1 MKKKLVSK
9 ILWHGNDI
17 DGEGN
22 PIYPIAA
29 SDKNHLDGL
38 NRGEIYIQDNDN
50 SPQIVIR
57 TDKGNIKPIISG
69 GSGGGG
75 DNTDID
81 IIRLNDSRNL
91 TDENVLSSLRALYEI
106 QSRIVKEGD
115 LNTVLRDNNVFSSL
129 RTLYEIRSR
138 IIKKSDTTENTD
150 DNVLSALRTMFEI
163 QSRILKKDDTKTEET
178 DDNTLSSI
186 RIIAKIK
193 DAISTLEGVYLSRKN
208 DDIAEGHITF
218 NQGVY
223 IKGST
228 VGDGQSILEEDNSVI
243 EEGNGIIEESLQVP
257 IPATS
262 TLGGLDNVDDIVDI
276 PSNKDVILVKKAG
289 STEWTQEDKTSS
301 DTIPEAPKDG
311 KQYARQD
318 GAWSEVKATSVD
330 VPTKL
335 SELEND
341 ADYVQ
346 DPNYIHTDNNFSDLL
361 KSQLSDLNTEYLN
374 VANKLN
380 YQRARTFFSKTH
392 ADTNSVWGFVRYF
405 NNLPTLT
412 ATQVKITGVRSDFNG
427 DLISD
432 SYVNIPGATQT
443 LAGIMT
449 AADKTKLDGIEAG
462 ATRVIVDSLMSE
474 TSLNPVQNK
483 VITSKIIQIE
493 GRTTGLETQYST
505 LSNTLSPIK
514 AAWDKRGTKDGL
526 LLLGDNNLIPS
537 QYLPSYVD
545 DVVDVY
551 ATYDKSATGVLS
563 NIKLYTNAAHT
574 TAVVPE
580 TGKIYIDI
588 TSGKPSYQF
597 RWSGTTYIDLNT
609 GGLILGTIAGT
620 AFEGDKGNILYTN
633 FGEGDNLL
641 YTQKARDFF
650 KSLAVGVSFIS
661 NLEVG
666 SVSET
671 SANLVYDSNV
681 FGATTNRI
689 TFALPVADSNK
700 AGIIS
705 AYDKIFIDDIKSKVG
720 EFVTLDTPQTITEVK
735 KITSYLSFVSGTRKI
750 NISGN
755 GIEMYSYPSGGS
767 AQSIKFCDSN
777 GNLLSSF
784 GYMVND
790 NTLNSVYLGTGYEES
805 KHWVTF
811 TPSKTTIRGK
821 AEVKGSL
828 MISPGASGLN
838 GIIATNGN
846 GLLMYGDDA
855 TYLSQNTGITYIRS
869 GNENLYHTKAGNNY
883 IILDQINTPH
893 VFCRKGEASASH
905 VDLTDTTANAVG
917 FVDYTSGAY
926 RVSRNGSTAMYIK
939 FQGSGS
945 TSGLELY
952 TNYVGGA
959 SLQFRKIVDNN
970 RISGAWSYLLDDR
983 NWNRYVKF
991 DSLTDKPFI
1000 SVDATPN
1007 SLVKRTSTG
1016 FINCNLAGVT
1026 FYDTAYSTNPQNG
1039 WVITTATNYGKTS
1052 KDLKIKQYVGTGG
1065 NLFLNDYRVATA
1077 KDKYVMSKYTI
1088 DASNLD
1094 EDTYYPVTI
1103 KLNSGHNY
1111 RIEVLV
1117 QLDSGTKP
1125 SWSTHN
1131 SGFAVRF
1138 IEEIQGYG
1146 WGTINTIRKII
1157 DFEYSHCIG
1166 GSYPVK
1172 RVMQMTNSSTE
1183 VIYVRG
1189 GGRYFFF
1196 VSGSSFNAPEPILRT
1211 STYTENS
1218 QSVSPTPSADLVFNV
1233 SRNIIMS
1240 DDVAIEPVGGKIAQ
1254 RDVNGY
1260 LRAIRYYT
1268 TTPAEDYAISHIAF
1282 FYNSDGYIRKTP
1294 LSGLNRQLM
1303 FGSLNGLITY
1313 NTEHNF
1319 IPDNFNNDVWIN
1331 NRTTAGSSANTT
1343 INEYRFRNGNSS
1355 GEYSYLRA
1363 RGFIKQSSNDRYALT
1378 GAGGHML
1385 ITYDGTA
1392 NALVQRDASGN
1403 VTANSYFFQ
1412 GSSAKIGPNCIE
1424 LYSSTTPYIDFHYG
1438 NSSDDY
1444 TTRIIEDGKS
1454 HLQIYANVGVRVSGN
1469 ITAPGF
1475 DRVGSSDSFVLLGG
1489 GGHKLVSEFVDRTSN
1504 QNISGFKN
1512 FFTTA
1517 TDGNY
1522 GTRAIVLRETNMGKD
1537 ANKSELYA
1545 PSLSFH
1551 WGNVAQAVMSMHTNG
1566 QIYFTQTT
1574 TDGNAIYVNARGYVK
1589 NDSDNDHALTGGGGH
1604 VPFSIDATAHSLVK
1618 RTSDGS
1624 IRAKDVISSNYV
1636 LHTDVNNPYLRLRSV
1651 STDYFIQAY
1660 ESGIWMGPADTAKS
1674 LIISSTGN
1682 AGLGILP
1689 NDSYKLYVNGNI
1701 RSSNTINAGEVVNM
1715 AYGYINVSRPKT
1727 IENASCFSWIRET
1740 TSAFA
1745 LGFNSSNQIVLG
1757 QGKTDKTLTPWL
1769 KIGASSSQFQSHL
1782 NTQTVS
1788 TEYGEFNHDLG
1799 RMLSTTATVTGIICI
1814 TLPQGWIYSMNMY
1827 EIYIYE
1833 YTNTVC
1839 GSRILIS
1846 GYNYG
1851 ATPAWVNCKYT
1862 SEGNYSRS
1870 VRLGYKGGKCCILLG
1885 DIDSVWAY
1893 PQVFLANVYNG
1904 YSGLGSWKTGYT
1916 IGVITSTSDVTNIV
1930 TVQRSYSNAAGF
1942 MKDGSS
1948 DSYVLLGAGGH
1959 LSYSESATSNSLVKR
1974 SGNGYI
1980 FGKFFHSDNPVQ
1992 DTLTVTNLFFET
2004 GSDGYHRKAS
2014 LGHVT
2019 DTMRVAT
2026 QTLKGL
2032 MSAEDKKKVDLF
2044 DPSKYIRRDIDD
2056 DALGHLTFHAGIYV
2070 DGGVYS
2076 GQSILEADGV
2086 NGIMEANGNNIIEY
2100 SEPAPIA
2107 TSMTLGELTNVSS
2120 SVNTAASSK
2129 VMLVKGAGETLW
2141 TQEVITPNIL
2151 KGFADTRTVATTPN
2165 DYNSK
2170 FSVVGIKQN
2179 SKIGSPNSETY
2190 SYLIGYRGWSDS
2202 SGGKSHELGF
2212 NNQGIY
2218 HRIGSTTAWESWEKI
2233 LTSANWN
2240 SFITIP
2246 VIPDMSTYAKKDFS
2260 NVTTQS
2266 LGQNGYCKFPNGLLI
2281 QWGKNT
2287 STITIRIVSLPT
2299 PFLDGNY
2306 IVTANMSSTSVTEEV
2321 SDIRIGN
2328 KTTEAFSVRIPT
2340 QPSGNTSSEN
2350 FEWIA
2355 IGRWK

>member
-17 DGEGN
+17 DNEGN
-22 PIYPIAA
+22 PIYPNAA
-29 SDKNHLDGL
+29 SDKDHLDGL

-69 GSGGGG
+69 GSGEGG
-75 DNTDID
+75 DNVDID
-81 IIRLNDSRNL
+81 IIKLNDSRNL

-115 LNTVLRDNNVFSSL
+115 LNTVLRDNNIFSSL

-138 IIKKSDTTENTD
+138 IIKKNDTTENTD

-163 QSRILKKDDTKTEET
+163 RSRILKKDDTTTEET
-178 DDNTLSSI
+178 DDNTLSSL

-223 IKGST
+223 VKGGT
-228 VGDGQSILEEDNSVI
+228 AGDSQPILEEDNSVI
-243 EEGNGIIEESLQVP
+243 EEGNGIIEESP
-257 IPATS
+257 SSPAPVS
-262 TLGGLDNVDDIVDI
+262 LTLGGLDNVDDIVDI
-276 PSNKDVILVKKAG
+276 PSNKDVIFVKKAG
-289 STEWTQEDKTSS
+289 STEWTQEDKAIS

-318 GAWSEVKATSVD
+318 GSWSEVKAASVD

-335 SELEND
+335 SQLEND

-346 DPNYIHTDNNFSDLL
+346 DPNYVHTDNNFSTSL
-361 KSQLSDLNTEYLN
+361 KDQLSDLNTEYLN
-374 VANKLN
+374 AANKLN

-392 ADTNSVWGFVRYF
+392 ADTNNVWGFVRYF

-432 SYVNIPGATQT
+432 SYVNIPGATQA

-449 AADKTKLDGIEAG
+449 AADKTKLDGIDTG
-462 ATRVIVDSLMSE
+462 ATRVIVDSVMSE

-483 VITSKIIQIE
+483 VITSKFIQIE
-493 GRTTGLETQYST
+493 GRTTSLETQYST

-514 AAWDKRGTKDGL
+514 AAWDKRGTKDGF
-526 LLLGDNNLIPS
+526 LLLGNNNLIPS

-588 TSGKPSYQF
+588 TSGKPPYQF

-609 GGLILGTIAGT
+609 GGLVLGTIAGT

-689 TFALPVADSNK
+689 TFALPVADSKK

-705 AYDKIFIDDIKSKVG
+705 AYDKIFIDDIKSKVDK
-720 EFVTLDTPQTITEVK
+720 FVTLDTEQTITGVK

-750 NISGN
+750 NISGDE
-755 GIEMYSYPSGGS
+755 IKMYSYPTGGS

-777 GNLLSSF
+777 GNTLSSF

-790 NTLNSVYLGTGYEES
+790 NAIDSVYLGTGYDDS

-811 TPSKTTIRGK
+811 RPTKTVIRGNLVIPNGGGVGRGIQTFSGEALVIYDDTTTILAQKIG
-821 AEVKGSL
+821 
-828 MISPGASGLN
+828 
-838 GIIATNGN
+838 T
-846 GLLMYGDDA
+846 
-855 TYLSQNTGITYIRS
+855 TYIRS
-869 GNENLYHTKAGNNY
+869 GNTNLYHRRTATDY
-883 IILDQINTPH
+883 AILDTYNTPN
-893 VFCRKGEASASH
+893 VFCQRDLASASH
-905 VDLTDTTANAVG
+905 VDLTDTTVNASG
-917 FVDYTSGAY
+917 FVNYTSGAY

-952 TNYVGGA
+952 TNYIDGA
-959 SLQFRKIVDNN
+959 SLQYRKIVDNN

-991 DSLTDKPFI
+991 DSLTDKPLI
-1000 SVDATPN
+1000 SVNATPN

-1016 FINCNLAGVT
+1016 YINCNLAGVT
-1026 FYDTAYSTNPQNG
+1026 FFDTVNSSPKNA
-1039 WVITTATNYGKTS
+1039 WVITSETGYGKTT
-1052 KDLKIKQYVGTGG
+1052 KDLKIKQYIGTGG
-1065 NLFLNDYRVATA
+1065 DLFLNDYRVATA

-1088 DASNLD
+1088 DASGLD
-1094 EDTYYPVTI
+1094 EGTYYPVTI
-1103 KLNSGHNY
+1103 KLSSGHNY

-1125 SWSTHN
+1125 SWSTN
-1131 SGFAVRF
+1131 NNGFSVRF
-1138 IEEIQGYG
+1138 IEEVQGFG
-1146 WGTINTIRKII
+1146 WGTIDVRRRILDYTHGSCNTSPI
-1157 DFEYSHCIG
+1157 SNVG
-1166 GSYPVK
+1166 
-1172 RVMQMTNSSTE
+1172 QMSNSSTE

-1189 GGRYFFF
+1189 GGKYFFF
-1196 VSGSSFNAPEPILRT
+1196 VSGSSFNTPEPILRT
-1211 STYTENS
+1211 STYTIS
-1218 QSVSPTPSADLVFNV
+1218 GQDVSPLNISQVTYNMY
-1233 SRNIIMS
+1233 RNMIMS
-1240 DDVAIEPVGGKIAQ
+1240 DDVAIEPVANKIAK
-1254 RDVNGY
+1254 RDANGY
-1260 LRAIRYYT
+1260 LKATRYYT
-1268 TTPAEDYAISHIAF
+1268 TTPVENYAISHIAF
-1282 FYNSDGYIRKTP
+1282 FYNSDGYIRKTT
-1294 LSGLNRQLM
+1294 LGDLNRQLR
-1303 FGSLNGLITY
+1303 FDKLLNIITGSNEFNMLPKTY
-1313 NTEHNF
+1313 SNSSLFINHRSYTYENTYE
-1319 IPDNFNNDVWIN
+1319 
-1331 NRTTAGSSANTT
+1331 NTT
-1343 INEYRFRNGNSS
+1343 SLIENVYIGNGQTGTAYVN
-1355 GEYSYLRA
+1355 A
-1363 RGFIKQSSNDRYALT
+1363 RGYKKTGSTDRYALT
-1378 GAGGHML
+1378 GAGGHKL
-1385 ITYDGTA
+1385 ISYSDTA
-1392 NALVQRDASGN
+1392 ESIVERNGAGFVFAKAYAFNNNNTVYNAG
-1403 VTANSYFFQ
+1403 
-1412 GSSAKIGPNCIE
+1412 GIE
-1424 LYSSTTPYIDFHYG
+1424 LYAATPHIDFHYD

-1444 TTRIIEDGKS
+1444 TSRIIENTNG
-1454 HLQIYANVGVRVSGN
+1454 HLQLLAPNGVQVNSYV
-1469 ITAPGF
+1469 TAAGF
-1475 DRVGSSDSFVLLGG
+1475 VRAASSDSYVLLGG
-1489 GGHKLVSEFVDRTSN
+1489 GSHKLVSDFVDRTSN
-1504 QNISGFKN
+1504 QNISGHKLFYS
-1512 FFTTA
+1512 
-1517 TDGNY
+1517 TDNSGGY
-1522 GTRAIVLRETNMGKD
+1522 STRAIELREVNLVSN
-1537 ANKSELYA
+1537 AQNA
-1545 PSLSFH
+1545 PEYSPAIGFH
-1551 WGNVAQAVMSMHTNG
+1551 WSNYAGSVLSMHNDG
-1566 QIYFTQTT
+1566 NFYFTSGNSGNTT
-1574 TDGNAIYVNARGYVK
+1574 YRLLYCNGIVK
-1589 NDSDNDHALTGGGGH
+1589 SGSDSSHALTGDGGH
-1604 VPFSIDATAHSLVK
+1604 LAIYVEPNADSLVK
-1618 RTSDGS
+1618 RTSNGS
-1624 IRAKDVISSNYV
+1624 IKAKDVISSNYV
-1636 LHTDVNNPYLRLRSV
+1636 LHTDVNNPYLRLRSG
-1651 STDYFIQAY
+1651 STDYFIQGYA
-1660 ESGIWMGPADTAKS
+1660 SGIWMGPADTSKS
-1674 LIISSTGN
+1674 LIINSAGN

-1689 NDSYKLYVNGNI
+1689 NDSYKLYVNGTI
-1701 RSSNTINAGEVVNM
+1701 RSSGTINAGEAVDLN
-1715 AYGYINVSRPKT
+1715 YGYINVSRPST
-1727 IENASCFSWIRET
+1727 IDNASCFSWVKST
-1740 TSAFA
+1740 VKAFA

-1757 QGKTDKTLTPWL
+1757 SGKTDKTLTPWL
-1769 KIGASSSQFQSHL
+1769 TIGNADSTSKFQSHL
-1782 NTQTVS
+1782 ETQTVS
-1788 TEYGEFNHDLG
+1788 TEDGRFNHDLASNIFNSAEVRG
-1799 RMLSTTATVTGIICI
+1799 TICI
-1814 TLPQGWIYSMNMY
+1814 NLPNGWVNSMNIY
-1827 EIYIYE
+1827 EIYVYE
-1833 YTNTVC
+1833 YNYNISGC
-1839 GSRILIS
+1839 RILVS
-1846 GYNYG
+1846 GYNYSG
-1851 ATPAWVNCKYT
+1851 NSSWVNYKYT
-1862 SEGNYSRS
+1862 SEGNYNRG
-1870 VRLGYKGGKCCILLG
+1870 VRLGYKDGKCCILLG
-1885 DIDSVWAY
+1885 ETTSVWAY
-1893 PQVFLANVYNG
+1893 PQVYLANVYNG
-1904 YSGLGSWKTGYT
+1904 YSGLGAWKRGYT
-1916 IGVITSTSDVTNIV
+1916 IEVLTSESAVTKIV
-1930 TVQRSYSNAAGF
+1930 TAQRSYSHAAGF

-1959 LSYSESATSNSLVKR
+1959 LAYSESATSNSLVKR

-1992 DTLTVTNLFFET
+1992 DTLTVTNLFFEA

-2032 MSAEDKKKVDLF
+2032 MSADDKKKVDLF

-2129 VMLVKGAGETLW
+2129 VMFVKGAGETLW

-2151 KGFADTRTVATTPN
+2151 KGFADTKTVATTPN

-2202 SGGKSHELGF
+2202 SGGKSHELSF

-2218 HRIGSTTAWESWEKI
+2218 HRIGSTTTWESWEKI
-2233 LTSANWN
+2233 LTSANWS

-2246 VIPDMSTYAKKDFS
+2246 TMPDLTPYAKKDFS

-2287 STITIRIVSLPT
+2287 TTITIRIVNLPT
-2299 PFLDGNY
+2299 PFLDENY
-2306 IVTANMSSTSVTEEV
+2306 IVTANISSTSATKEV
-2321 SDIRIGN
+2321 SDIRIGT
-2328 KTTEAFSVRIPT
+2328 KTTGSFAARIPT
-2340 QPSGNTSSEN
+2340 QPSESTSSDN

>member
-1 MKKKLVSK
+1 M
-9 ILWHGNDI
+9 N
-17 DGEGN
+17 
-22 PIYPIAA
+22 
-29 SDKNHLDGL
+29 
-38 NRGEIYIQDNDN
+38 
-50 SPQIVIR
+50 IVIKTR
-57 TDKGNIKPIISG
+57 SIPANPRSKNYPPGSVIVSSGNGDINVVGG
-69 GSGGGG
+69 GS
-75 DNTDID
+75 NVD
-81 IIRLNDSRNL
+81 IIKKDDVRSL
-91 TDENVLSSLRALYEI
+91 TDENVLSSLRTLYEI
-106 QSRIVKEGD
+106 QYRIIKEGD
-115 LNTVLRDNNVFSSL
+115 LATVLSDDNVFSSL

-138 IIKKSDTTENTD
+138 IIKKNDTTENTD

-163 QSRILKKDDTKTEET
+163 RSRILKKDDTTTEET
-178 DDNTLSSI
+178 DDNTLSSL

-218 NQGVY
+218 NQGIYV
-223 IKGST
+223 KGGT
-228 VGDGQSILEEDNSVI
+228 AGDSQPILEEGNSVI
-243 EEGNGIIEESLQVP
+243 EEGNGIIEESP
-257 IPATS
+257 SSPAPVS
-262 TLGGLDNVDDIVDI
+262 LTLGGLDNVDDIVDI
-276 PSNKDVILVKKAG
+276 PSNKDVIFVKKAG
-289 STEWTQEDKTSS
+289 STEWTQEDKAIS

-318 GAWSEVKATSVD
+318 GSWSEVKAASVD

-335 SELEND
+335 SQLEND

-346 DPNYIHTDNNFSDLL
+346 DPNYVHTDNNFSTSL
-361 KSQLSDLNTEYLN
+361 KDQLSDLNTEYLN
-374 VANKLN
+374 AANKLN

-392 ADTNSVWGFVRYF
+392 ADTNNVWGFVRYF

-432 SYVNIPGATQT
+432 SYVNIPGATQA

-449 AADKTKLDGIEAG
+449 AADKTKLDGIDTG
-462 ATRVIVDSLMSE
+462 ATRVIVDSVMSE

-483 VITSKIIQIE
+483 VITSKFIQIE
-493 GRTTGLETQYST
+493 GRTTSLETQYST

-514 AAWDKRGTKDGL
+514 AAWDKRGTKDGF
-526 LLLGDNNLIPS
+526 LLLGNNNLIPS

-588 TSGKPSYQF
+588 TSGKPPYQF

-609 GGLILGTIAGT
+609 GGLVLGTIAGT

-689 TFALPVADSNK
+689 TFALPVADSKK

-705 AYDKIFIDDIKSKVG
+705 AYDKIFIDDIKSKVDK
-720 EFVTLDTPQTITEVK
+720 FVTLDTGQTITGVK
-735 KITSYLSFVSGTRKI
+735 KITNYLSFVSGTRKI
-750 NISGN
+750 NISGAE
-755 GIEMYSYPSGGS
+755 IRMHSYASGGS
-767 AQSIKFCDSN
+767 SQAIKFCDSDSN
-777 GNLLSSF
+777 VLSSL
-784 GYMVND
+784 GYMVNNNVLD
-790 NTLNSVYLGTGYEES
+790 SVYLGTGYEGS

-811 TPSKTTIRGK
+811 TPTKTTFKGNS
-821 AEVKGSL
+821 EVKGSL
-828 MISPGASGLN
+828 MVSSGTSGLN
-838 GIIATNGN
+838 GIIATDGN
-846 GLLMYGDDA
+846 GLVMYSGNYNYISRGVG
-855 TYLSQNTGITYIRS
+855 TTYIRS
-869 GNENLYHTKAGNNY
+869 GNENLYHTKGNNNY
-883 IILDQINTPH
+883 IILDQSNTPN
-893 VFCRKGEASASH
+893 VFCQRDLASASH
-905 VDLTDTTANAVG
+905 VDLTDTTVNASG
-917 FVDYTSGAY
+917 FVNYTSGAY

-952 TNYVGGA
+952 TNYIDGA

-983 NWNRYVKF
+983 NWSRYVKF
-991 DSLTDKPFI
+991 DSLKDKPLI

-1016 FINCNLAGVT
+1016 YINCNLAGIT

-1065 NLFLNDYRVATA
+1065 DLFLNDYRVATA

-1088 DASNLD
+1088 DASTLD

-1103 KLNSGHNY
+1103 KLSSGHNY

-1125 SWSTHN
+1125 SWSTN
-1131 SGFAVRF
+1131 NNGFSVRF
-1138 IEEIQGYG
+1138 IEEVQGHG
-1146 WGTINTIRKII
+1146 WGAVTERRRILDYFYGFCNVSPI
-1157 DFEYSHCIG
+1157 SNVG
-1166 GSYPVK
+1166 
-1172 RVMQMTNSSTE
+1172 QMTNSSTE

-1189 GGRYFFF
+1189 GGKYFFF
-1196 VSGSSFNAPEPILRT
+1196 VSGSSFNTPEPILRT
-1211 STYTENS
+1211 STYTISE
-1218 QSVSPTPSADLVFNV
+1218 QSVSPLAISQVTYNNIY
-1233 SRNIIMS
+1233 RNMIMS
-1240 DDVAIEPVGGKIAQ
+1240 DDVAIEPVANKIAK
-1254 RDVNGY
+1254 RDASGY
-1260 LRAIRYYT
+1260 LKAIRYYT
-1268 TTPAEDYAISHIAF
+1268 TTPVEDSYSISHVPY
-1282 FYNSDGYIRKTP
+1282 FYNSDGYIRKCT
-1294 LSGLNRQLM
+1294 LDRFNRQLS
-1303 FGSLNGLITY
+1303 FNKLSGVVVGGNEFNVLPSTY
-1313 NTEHNF
+1313 SKTTL
-1319 IPDNFNNDVWIN
+1319 WIN
-1331 NRTTAGSSANTT
+1331 NKSYNVGSDGLLVNTSSLVNDIYIGNGQQSTAYVN
-1343 INEYRFRNGNSS
+1343 
-1355 GEYSYLRA
+1355 A
-1363 RGFIKQSSNDRYALT
+1363 RGYKKTGSTDRYALT
-1378 GAGGHML
+1378 GAGGHKL
-1385 ITYDGTA
+1385 ISYSDTA
-1392 NALVQRDASGN
+1392 ESIVERNGAGFVFARAYAFNNNNTVYNAG
-1403 VTANSYFFQ
+1403 
-1412 GSSAKIGPNCIE
+1412 GIE
-1424 LYSSTTPYIDFHYG
+1424 LYAATPHIDFHYD

-1444 TTRIIEDGKS
+1444 TSRIIEDAKN
-1454 HLQIYANVGVRVSGN
+1454 HMYIYASAGLQTNGFMTSAGFKKSG
-1469 ITAPGF
+1469 
-1475 DRVGSSDSFVLLGG
+1475 SDESHVLTGG
-1489 GGHKLVSEFVDRTSN
+1489 GGHKLISDFVDRTTD
-1504 QNISGFKN
+1504 QNISGIKN
-1512 FFTTA
+1512 FFTTKV
-1517 TDGNY
+1517 DGNY
-1522 GTRAIVLRETNMGKD
+1522 ATRAIILRETNMGRD
-1537 ANKSELYA
+1537 ANKSNLYA
-1545 PSLSFH
+1545 PSIGFH
-1551 WGNVAQAVMSMHTNG
+1551 WSNVNQSIISIHTDG
-1566 QIYFTQTT
+1566 DFHFTYTT
-1574 TDGNAIYVNARGYVK
+1574 TEGGYRSIYCNGIKKA
-1589 NDSDNDHALTGGGGH
+1589 NSDSSHALTGDGGH
-1604 VPFSIDATAHSLVK
+1604 LAIYVEPNADSLVK

-1624 IRAKDVISSNYV
+1624 IKAKDVISSNYL
-1636 LHTDVNNPYLRLRSV
+1636 LHTDADNPYLRLSAAGNN
-1651 STDYFIQAY
+1651 YFIQAAA
-1660 ESGIWMGPADTAKS
+1660 SGIWMGPSATDKS
-1674 LIISSTGN
+1674 LIINSTGQ

-1689 NDSYKLYVNGNI
+1689 SSSYKLYVNGTI
-1701 RSSNTINAGEVVNM
+1701 RSSGTINAGEAVDLN
-1715 AYGYINVSRPKT
+1715 YGYINVSRPKT
-1727 IENASCFSWIRET
+1727 VENASCFSFVKST
-1740 TSAFA
+1740 VNAFA
-1745 LGFNSSNQIVLG
+1745 LGFNSSNQIILG

-1769 KIGASSSQFQSHL
+1769 TIGQASSFSRFQSHL
-1782 NTQTVS
+1782 ETQTVS
-1788 TEYGEFNHDLG
+1788 TEAGHFNHNLAS
-1799 RMLSTTATVTGIICI
+1799 RTFTQSSVTGTICI
-1814 TLPQGWIYSMNMY
+1814 NLPNGWINSMNMY
-1827 EIYIYE
+1827 EIYVYE
-1833 YTNTVC
+1833 YTSSIG
-1839 GSRILIS
+1839 GSRILVS
-1846 GYNYG
+1846 GYNYSG
-1851 ATPAWVNCKYT
+1851 DSNWVNYKYT
-1862 SEGNYSRS
+1862 SEGNYNRG
-1870 VRLGYKGGKCCILLG
+1870 VRLGYKDGKCCILLG
-1885 DIDSVWAY
+1885 TTTSVWAY
-1893 PQVFLANVYNG
+1893 PQVYIANVYAG
-1904 YSGLGSWKTGYT
+1904 YSKVDSWKRGYT
-1916 IGVITSTSDVTNIV
+1916 IEVLTSESAVTKIA
-1930 TVQRSYSNAAGF
+1930 TVSRSYSRADGF
-1942 MKDGSS
+1942 IKDGSN
-1948 DSYVLLGAGGH
+1948 DSYALLGGGGH
-1959 LSYSESATSNSLVKR
+1959 LAYSENATSNSLAKR
-1974 SGNGYI
+1974 TGNGYLYAT
-1980 FGKFFHSDNPVQ
+1980 FFHQSSSVDTTNPV
-1992 DTLTVTNLFFET
+1992 TNIFFNNGT
-2004 GSDGYHRKAS
+2004 DGFLRKAT
-2014 LGHVT
+2014 LGRVT
-2019 DTMRVAT
+2019 DNMRVAT

-2076 GQSILEADGV
+2076 GQSILEANGV

-2129 VMLVKGAGETLW
+2129 VMFVKGAGETLW

-2202 SGGKSHELGF
+2202 SGGKSHELSF

-2218 HRIGSTTAWESWEKI
+2218 HRIGSTTWESWEKI
-2233 LTSANWN
+2233 LTSANWS

-2246 VIPDMSTYAKKDFS
+2246 TMPDLTPYAKKDFS

-2287 STITIRIVSLPT
+2287 TTITIRIVNLPT
-2299 PFLDGNY
+2299 PFLDENY
-2306 IVTANMSSTSVTEEV
+2306 IVTANISSTSATKEV
-2321 SDIRIGN
+2321 SDIRIGT
-2328 KTTEAFSVRIPT
+2328 KTTGSFAARIPT
-2340 QPSGNTSSEN
+2340 QPSESTSSDN

>member
-17 DGEGN
+17 DNEGN
-22 PIYPIAA
+22 PIYPNAA
-29 SDKNHLDGL
+29 SDKDHLDGL

-69 GSGGGG
+69 GSGEGG
-75 DNTDID
+75 DNVDID
-81 IIRLNDSRNL
+81 IIKLNDSRNL

-138 IIKKSDTTENTD
+138 IIKKNDTTENTD

-163 QSRILKKDDTKTEET
+163 RSRILKKDDTTTEET
-178 DDNTLSSI
+178 DDNTLSSL

-193 DAISTLEGVYLSRKN
+193 DAISTLEGVYLSREN

-223 IKGST
+223 VKGGAT
-228 VGDGQSILEEDNSVI
+228 VDFQPILEEGNSVI
-243 EEGNGIIEESLQVP
+243 EERNGIIEESP
-257 IPATS
+257 SSPAPVS
-262 TLGGLDNVDDIVDI
+262 LTLGGLDNVDDIVDI

-289 STEWTQEDKTSS
+289 STEWTQEDKTIS

-318 GAWSEVKATSVD
+318 GSWSEVKATSVD

-335 SELEND
+335 SQLEND

-346 DPNYIHTDNNFSDLL
+346 DPNYIHTDNNFSTSL
-361 KSQLSDLNTEYLN
+361 KDQLSDLNTEYLN
-374 VANKLN
+374 AANKLN

-392 ADTNSVWGFVRYF
+392 ADTNNVWGFVRYL
-405 NNLPTLT
+405 NNLPSLT
-412 ATQVKITGVRSDFNG
+412 ATQVKIIGGRYDFNG
-427 DLISD
+427 NLLSD
-432 SYVNIPGATQT
+432 SYVNISGATQT

-462 ATRVIVDSLMSE
+462 ATRVIVDSVMSE

-483 VITSKIIQIE
+483 VITSKFIQIE
-493 GRTTGLETQYST
+493 GRTTSLETQYST

-514 AAWDKRGTKDGL
+514 AAWDKRGTKDGF
-526 LLLGDNNLIPS
+526 LLLGNNNLIPS

-588 TSGKPSYQF
+588 TSGKPPYQF

-633 FGEGDNLL
+633 FGQGDNLL

-681 FGATTNRI
+681 FGATTNRETI
-689 TFALPVADSNK
+689 ALPVADSKK
-700 AGIIS
+700 AGVMS
-705 AYDKIFIDDIKSKVG
+705 AYDKIFIDDIKSRVDK
-720 EFVTLDTPQTITEVK
+720 FVTLDTEQTITGVK
-735 KITSYLSFVSGTRKI
+735 HINNELWIDSGSRHTVFA
-750 NISGN
+750 N
-755 GIEMYSYPSGGS
+755 GSIKMTTYATGGS
-767 AQSIKFCDSN
+767 AQGLYFYDSK
-777 GNLLSSF
+777 GTTIF
-784 GYMVND
+784 GSLGCYITD
-790 NTLNSVYLGTGYEES
+790 DALNYLYIGTSYDYNKS
-805 KHWVTF
+805 WVTF
-811 TPSKTTIRGK
+811 TPTKTTFKGNS
-821 AEVKGSL
+821 EVKGSL
-828 MISPGASGLN
+828 MVSPGAGGLN
-838 GIIATNGN
+838 GIIATDGN
-846 GLLMYGDDA
+846 GLVMYSGN
-855 TYLSQNTGITYIRS
+855 YNYISRGIGTTYIRS
-869 GNENLYHTKAGNNY
+869 GNENLYHTKGNSNY
-883 IILDQINTPH
+883 IILDQSNTPN
-893 VFCRKGEASASH
+893 VFCQRDLASASH
-905 VDLTDTTANAVG
+905 VDLTDTAVNASG
-917 FVDYTSGAY
+917 FVNYTSGAY

-952 TNYVGGA
+952 TSWKNDS
-959 SLQFRKIVDNN
+959 SLRFRKIVDNN
-970 RISGAWSYLLDDR
+970 RISGSWSYLLDNK
-983 NWNRYVKF
+983 NWSTYVKF

-1016 FINCNLAGVT
+1016 YINCNLAGIT

-1065 NLFLNDYRVATA
+1065 DLFLNDYRVATA

-1088 DASNLD
+1088 DASGLD
-1094 EDTYYPVTI
+1094 EGTYYPVTI
-1103 KLNSGHNY
+1103 KLSSGHNY

-1131 SGFAVRF
+1131 SGFSVRF
-1138 IEEIQGYG
+1138 IEEVQGNG
-1146 WGTINTIRKII
+1146 WGAVTERRRILDYHYGFCNVSPI
-1157 DFEYSHCIG
+1157 SNVG
-1166 GSYPVK
+1166 
-1172 RVMQMTNSSTE
+1172 QMRNSSTE

-1189 GGRYFFF
+1189 GGKYFFF
-1196 VSGSSFNAPEPILRT
+1196 VSGSSFNTPEPILRT
-1211 STYTENS
+1211 STYTISE
-1218 QSVSPTPSADLVFNV
+1218 QDVSPLAISQVTYNMY
-1233 SRNIIMS
+1233 RNMIMS
-1240 DDVAIEPVGGKIAQ
+1240 DDVAIEPVANKIAK
-1254 RDVNGY
+1254 RDASGY
-1260 LRAIRYYT
+1260 LRAVRYYT
-1268 TTPAEDYAISHIAF
+1268 TTPVEDSYSISHVPY
-1282 FYNSDGYIRKTP
+1282 FYNSDGYIRKCT
-1294 LSGLNRQLM
+1294 LDRFNRQLS
-1303 FGSLNGLITY
+1303 FTKLSGVVVGGNEFNVLPSTY
-1313 NTEHNF
+1313 SKTTL
-1319 IPDNFNNDVWIN
+1319 WIN
-1331 NRTTAGSSANTT
+1331 NK
-1343 INEYRFRNGNSS
+1343 
-1355 GEYSYLRA
+1355 SY
-1363 RGFIKQSSNDRYALT
+1363 
-1378 GAGGHML
+1378 
-1385 ITYDGTA
+1385 
-1392 NALVQRDASGN
+1392 
-1403 VTANSYFFQ
+1403 
-1412 GSSAKIGPNCIE
+1412 
-1424 LYSSTTPYIDFHYG
+1424 
-1438 NSSDDY
+1438 
-1444 TTRIIEDGKS
+1444 
-1454 HLQIYANVGVRVSGN
+1454 NVGSDGLLVN
-1469 ITAPGF
+1469 T
-1475 DRVGSSDSFVLLGG
+1475 SS
-1489 GGHKLVSEFVDRTSN
+1489 LVND
-1504 QNISGFKN
+1504 IYIG
-1512 FFTTA
+1512 
-1517 TDGNY
+1517 
-1522 GTRAIVLRETNMGKD
+1522 
-1537 ANKSELYA
+1537 
-1545 PSLSFH
+1545 
-1551 WGNVAQAVMSMHTNG
+1551 NG
-1566 QIYFTQTT
+1566 QQST
-1574 TDGNAIYVNARGYVK
+1574 AYVNAKGYK
-1589 NDSDNDHALTGGGGH
+1589 KTGSTDRYALTGGGGH
-1604 VPFSIDATAHSLVK
+1604 KLISDFVDRTSDQNISGIKNFFTTKVDGNYATRAIILRETNMGRDANKSNLYAPSIGFHWGNVNQSIISIHTDGDFHFTYTTTEGGYRSIYCNGIVKSGSNSSHALTGDGGHLAIYIEPRADSLVR

-1624 IRAKDVISSNYV
+1624 IKAKDVISSNYL
-1636 LHTDVNNPYLRLRSV
+1636 LHTDANKPYLKLNTSGNDYYVLGNDGAMWIGNTSTLSRSLV
-1651 STDYFIQAY
+1651 INNTGNV
-1660 ESGIWMGPADTAKS
+1660 GIGIGYHSYYKLHVNGHIRAEGV
-1674 LIISSTGN
+1674 ISSG
-1682 AGLGILP
+1682 
-1689 NDSYKLYVNGNI
+1689 DS
-1701 RSSNTINAGEVVNM
+1701 ADD
-1715 AYGYINVSRPKT
+1715 AYGYINVARPNT
-1727 IENASCFSWIRET
+1727 IENASCFSWVRGGVK
-1740 TSAFA
+1740 AFA

-1757 QGKTDKTLTPWL
+1757 SGKTDKTLTPWL
-1769 KIGASSSQFQSHL
+1769 TIGQASSFSRFQSHL
-1782 NTQTVS
+1782 ETQTVS
-1788 TEYGEFNHDLG
+1788 TEDGRFNHDLASNTFNSAEVRG
-1799 RMLSTTATVTGIICI
+1799 TICI
-1814 TLPQGWIYSMNMY
+1814 NLPNGWVNSMNIY
-1827 EIYIYE
+1827 EIYVYE
-1833 YTNTVC
+1833 YNYNISGC
-1839 GSRILIS
+1839 RILVS
-1846 GYNYG
+1846 GYNYSG
-1851 ATPAWVNCKYT
+1851 NSSWVNYKYT
-1862 SEGNYSRS
+1862 SEGNYNRG
-1870 VRLGYKGGKCCILLG
+1870 VRLGYKDGKCCILLG
-1885 DIDSVWAY
+1885 ETTSVWAY
-1893 PQVFLANVYNG
+1893 PQVYLANVYNG
-1904 YSGLGSWKTGYT
+1904 YSGLGAWKRGYT
-1916 IGVITSTSDVTNIV
+1916 IEVLTSESAVTKIV
-1930 TVQRSYSNAAGF
+1930 TAQRSYSHAAGF

-1959 LSYSESATSNSLVKR
+1959 LAYAEGATSNSLVKR
-1974 SGNGYI
+1974 TGNGYI
-1980 FGKFFHSDNPVQ
+1980 FGKFFHSDNSVQ
-1992 DTLTVTNLFFET
+1992 DTLTVTNLFFES

-2032 MSAEDKKKVDLF
+2032 MSADDKKKVDLF

-2129 VMLVKGAGETLW
+2129 VMFVKGAGETLW

-2151 KGFADTRTVATTPN
+2151 KGFADTRTAATTPN

-2170 FSVVGIKQN
+2170 FTVVGIKQN

-2190 SYLIGYRGWSDS
+2190 SYLIGYRGWSES
-2202 SGGKSHELGF
+2202 SGGKSHELSF

-2218 HRIGSTTAWESWEKI
+2218 HRIGSTTTWESWAKI
-2233 LTSANWN
+2233 LTSANWS

-2246 VIPDMSTYAKKDFS
+2246 TMPDLTPYAKKDFS

-2287 STITIRIVSLPT
+2287 TTITIRIVNLPT
-2299 PFLDGNY
+2299 PFLDENY
-2306 IVTANMSSTSVTEEV
+2306 IVTANISSTSATKEV
-2321 SDIRIGN
+2321 SDIRIGT
-2328 KTTEAFSVRIPT
+2328 KTTGSFAARIPT
-2340 QPSGNTSSEN
+2340 QPSESTSSDN